1 MSYYYINFF
10 SYFHLLFS
18 FSIEDFAVRIK
29 IHSIETQGACT
40 HEVAVP
46 PDQEYTPLVKSN
58 SPPAKEYKFVLDA
71 FQEEAI
77 LCIENNQSVLVS
89 AHTSAGKT
97 VVAE

>member
-1 MSYYYINFF
+1 M
-10 SYFHLLFS
+10 
-18 FSIEDFAVRIK
+18 
-29 IHSIETQGACT
+29 IETQSACT

-46 PDQEYTPLVKSN
+46 PDQEYQPLQKRTGKA
-58 SPPAKEYKFVLDA
+58 AKEYKFVLDP

>member
-1 MSYYYINFF
+1 MVKCSV
-10 SYFHLLFS
+10 
-18 FSIEDFAVRIK
+18 EDFGIRIK
-29 IHSIETQGACT
+29 IHSIETKGACT

-46 PDQEYTPLVKSN
+46 PNQEYTPLQKATQ
-58 SPPAKEYKFVLDA
+58 PPAKEYKFTLDS